1 MQLDGYDDE
10 HHTPAGNGDGL
21 CVRLEIYLSTMMPYT
36 EELMVWD
43 EQKQIASF
51 ARQWKLEDV
60 RIICADG
67 CDVGWLQATETPSEI
82 FLQQFFVVPERQRAG
97 IGTEVLATL
106 LAGWKPTAKPIV
118 LTVLKNNPARH
129 LYERFGFFVT
139 GEVGVK
145 LQMRRV

>member
-1 MQLDGYDDE
+1 M
-10 HHTPAGNGDGL
+10 
-21 CVRLEIYLSTMMPYT
+21 RPYT

-60 RIICADG
+60 RVICADG
-67 CDVGWLQATETPSEI
+67 CDVGWLQATETPSET
-82 FLQQFFVVPERQRAG
+82 FLQQFFVVPERHRAG
-97 IGTEVLATL
+97 IGTEALATF
-106 LAGWKPTAKPIV
+106 LAGRKPTAKPIV

-129 LYERFGFFVT
+129 LYERFGFFVA

-145 LQMRRV
+145 FQMRLV

>member
-1 MQLDGYDDE
+1 MTTNITLRPGMATDY
-10 HHTPAGNGDGL
+10 AFAL
-21 CVRLEIYLSTMMPYT
+21 RVYLSTMRPYT

-67 CDVGWLQATETPSEI
+67 CDVGWLQAIETPSETI
-82 FLQQFFVVPERQRAG
+82 LQQFFVVPERQRAG

-118 LTVLKNNPARH
+118 LTVLKNNPARR
-129 LYERFGFFVT
+129 LYDRFGFFVA